1 MENLPQVQPGSSLEP
16 TRSEKKREL
25 IVCGDEI
32 YLPDS
37 GRFRPDDAEFATIVK
52 EVLPDYS
59 ASLSEEALHR
69 PPAYSAWAVIL
80 ILLFFTSLITVLFLL
95 RPQVSLKNTVMEIP
109 LPKVTNYIGEF
120 SRQYKKAAGYKK
132 DERYTNARKCLSPV
146 IDDLLKRPEVKSEE
160 QQLFYFYFSLFERL
174 KWDED
179 AKEQLKR
186 LIELDKDQYRW
197 KLFNIRRIQSA
208 LGGDNLDQL
217 PKDRKGID
225 EALMQIKE
233 LRRWQVIDKNLP
245 DQLDFYECYF
255 KFKLWRLKNH
265 PKADDEYGL
274 RERERVW
281 EIASKHPQDKKFLE
295 IKRELIRKLLPEIH
309 GWYYRVEGEDY
320 VLKSHLKRKL
330 NEIETILGK
339 KGKK

>member
-1 MENLPQVQPGSSLEP
+1 MEDLPQTEHSSSLES
-16 TRSEKKREL
+16 TDSEKKREL

-37 GRFRPDDAEFATIVK
+37 GRFRPDDAEFAAIVN

-80 ILLFFTSLITVLFLL
+80 ILLFFTSLLTVLFLL

-109 LPKVTNYIGEF
+109 LPKVTHYIGEF
-120 SRQYKKAAGYKK
+120 SRQYKKAAEYKK
-132 DERYTNARKCLSPV
+132 NEKYTNARKCLSPL
-146 IDDLLKRPEVKSEE
+146 IDDLLKRPEVKSED

-174 KWDED
+174 EWDEGT
-179 AKEQLKR
+179 KKQLKN

-208 LGGDNLDQL
+208 MGGDNLDQL

-225 EALMQIKE
+225 EALTQIKE

-274 RERERVW
+274 RDRESVW
-281 EIASKHPQDKKFLE
+281 KIASKHPQDKKFLE
-295 IKRELIRKLLPEIH
+295 IRKELITKLLPEINW
-309 GWYYRVEGEDY
+309 GYRFDGERY
-320 VLKSHLKRKL
+320 VLKSYLKDKL
-330 NEIETILGK
+330 SEIKKILGE